1 MKLLSVSDLTYTY
14 PGMTEPTLKDLNFDL
29 SEGDF
34 VVLCGQT
41 GSGKSTFLRMLKEE
55 LRPLGE
61 MKGSITYLKDG
72 IVTGFVAQDPHE
84 QVVTDKVW
92 HELVFGM
99 ENYGYSQERMASR
112 AAEMAEYFGIDDWY
126 EKNVNE
132 LSGGQ
137 LQILNLASV
146 MVTDPDILI
155 LDEPAAQL
163 DPVSTSAFF
172 TALRKLNRDFA
183 VTIIIAEHRLE
194 ELIYKDDRL
203 LVMENG
209 MLVTDAEVSKAIR
222 DIKMSSPLFEALP
235 ASYRLYEIMGMSGCT
250 DRVPLAV
257 RDGRDIVRQLINLK
271 KSENY
276 EKSDISQA
284 ESSEQRVSSSAGI
297 PLAEKALEMKN
308 VFFRYD
314 RYSKDILTGFDL
326 TVFKDE
332 IFCVLGGNASGKTT
346 AVRCAA
352 GLALSYSGTVKVFGK
367 KLKEY
372 KNESLYNSCIA
383 MLPQDVRTLFLYNT
397 VREEVE
403 SMSGKDE
410 RERIFELL
418 KPVCDIRALYG
429 KHPYDLSGG
438 EQQILGFA
446 KVLASDPKLI
456 LADEPTKGMDAGK
469 KRLFADILK
478 NLKKSGI
485 TCVIVTH
492 DAEFAALCADRC
504 ALCFKGAIVSE
515 GEPVGFFENNGFYTT
530 SACRMTKGILSLAV
544 TVDGIVRQLS

>member
-1 MKLLSVSDLTYTY
+1 MKLLSVSDLTFTY

-72 IVTGFVAQDPHE
+72 IVTGFVTQDPHE

-352 GLALSYSGTVKVFGK
+352 GLALPYSGTVKVFGK

-403 SMSGKDE
+403 SMSRKDE

-429 KHPYDLSGG
+429 KHPFDLSGG

>member
-1 MKLLSVSDLTYTY
+1 MKLLSVSDLTFTY

-72 IVTGFVAQDPHE
+72 IVTGFVTQDPHE

-276 EKSDISQA
+276 EKRDISQA
-284 ESSEQRVSSSAGI
+284 ESSGQCVSSSAGI

-352 GLALSYSGTVKVFGK
+352 GLALPYSGTVKVFGK

-403 SMSGKDE
+403 SMSRKDE

-429 KHPYDLSGG
+429 KHPFDLSGG

-469 KRLFADILK
+469 KHLFADILK